1 MLGKLIKYDMRSISR
16 AFIPLWILAPIVS
29 LLFGLATDATF
40 SDDNTMLY
48 GLFMSLGG
56 DVLTTVVSVL
66 FFGILIAMGVLTLLF
81 IIQRFWKGL
90 LKEEG
95 YLAFTLP
102 VETWQLIM
110 GKAVSALL
118 VSVVSALVGL
128 LSFIFL
134 ILCMKE
140 LRWLFSWIAEAFRSL
155 FLEDPLWWCA
165 MAVLAVVLFLFA
177 TVSNIYRIYAAMA
190 LGQLFENH
198 RVIGAFA
205 SYLGISVAL
214 SAVTGMLGAIF
225 AMILAAFDL
234 QWFETLMEVSE
245 IFGIIV
251 MLTLILWAAVE
262 TAVYHILTEWILS
275 TKLNLE

>member
-29 LLFGLATDATF
+29 LLFGLSANATF
-40 SDDNTMLY
+40 SDDNSMLY
-48 GLFMSLGG
+48 GLFLSLGG

-66 FFGILIAMGVLTLLF
+66 FFGILIALSVLTLLF

-102 VETWQLIM
+102 VETWPLIM
-110 GKAVSALL
+110 GKAVSARL
-118 VSVVSALVGL
+118 VSVVSALVAL
-128 LSFIFL
+128 ISFVFL
-134 ILCMKE
+134 VLCMKE
-140 LRWLFSWIAEAFRSL
+140 LHWLFSWVGEAFRSM
-155 FLEDPLWWCA
+155 FLENPVWWCT
-165 MAVLAVVLFLFA
+165 MAVLAILLFLFA
-177 TVSNIYRIYAAMA
+177 TVSNIYRLYAAMA

-214 SAVTGMLGAIF
+214 SALTGILGVIF
-225 AMILAAFDL
+225 TLILAVFDL
-234 QWFETLMEVSE
+234 QWIEALLEQSE
-245 IFGIIV
+245 IFGIVV
-251 MLTLILWAAVE
+251 MIALILWAAVE

>member
-48 GLFMSLGG
+48 ELFVSLGG

-128 LSFIFL
+128 LSFILL

-165 MAVLAVVLFLFA
+165 MAVLAVILFLFA
-177 TVSNIYRIYAAMA
+177 TVSNIYHLYAAMA

-225 AMILAAFDL
+225 AVILAAFDL
-234 QWFETLMEVSE
+234 QWFEALMEASE

-251 MLTLILWAAVE
+251 MLALILWAAVE

>member
-1 MLGKLIKYDMRSISR
+1 MRSSSR
-16 AFIPLWILAPIVS
+16 GFIPLWILAPSVS
-29 LLFGLATDATF
+29 LLFGLAAGATF

-48 GLFMSLGG
+48 GLFLSLGG

-66 FFGILIAMGVLTLLF
+66 FFGILIALGVLTLLF

-118 VSVVSALVGL
+118 VSVVSTVVAF
-128 LSFIFL
+128 LSFV
-134 ILCMKE
+134 ILVLSMKE
-140 LRWLFSWIAEAFRSL
+140 LRWLLSWIAEAFRGL
-155 FLEDPLWWCA
+155 FLENPAWWCA

-177 TVSNIYRIYAAMA
+177 TVSNIYRLYAAMA

-214 SAVTGMLGAIF
+214 SALTGMLGAIF
-225 AMILAAFDL
+225 AMILTAFD
-234 QWFETLMEVSE
+234 FEWLEALLEQGE
-245 IFGIIV
+245 IFGIV
-251 MLTLILWAAVE
+251 AMLALILWSAIE